1 MFEYKGYEITNV
13 DILPSKYGDCS
24 IYHLV
29 AKKDIEIG
37 GMHRKRGQKFCGRV
51 MRRGVKGE
59 DYTIEHFQ
67 QFGCT
72 ICKKWLDRMVEAQR
86 QKDDDQKALN
96 SINIIKGIEQT
107 NKDIINAWKNNLRIL
122 DYSDQSVQKYGEYAE
137 LFVRFIHKPLITTT
151 NADLYDFF
159 GAKTKEGKDKSANTK
174 NAQKFALIDLFRY
187 LMDNG
192 AIIESPFE
200 TKSKRR
206 NAFHFKGEK
215 KIKMPL
221 SDDELGIIADYLS
234 GKKDPRDYVLFNMLL
249 GTGGRKSEI
258 LNMRLKDLYSDYIN
272 GEKVYWAIVFG
283 KGAKERPIPLKPELT
298 EVIDRYIAMKQIT
311 DPDEYL
317 FTSKKGE
324 KLNDRYLN
332 QIFTKIAKE
341 TGIRHFSPHTL
352 RHTFATNMIEQDG
365 NLGTLQ
371 ELMGHVDPKVTA
383 RYKHIHDQIK
393 LEAILRG
400 APRVR

>member
-1 MFEYKGYEITNV
+1 MFEYKGMEITNV
-13 DILPSKYGDCS
+13 EILPSKYGDCS

-51 MRRGVKGE
+51 MRRGVRGE
-59 DYTIEHFQ
+59 DYTFKHFQ
-67 QFGCT
+67 EYGCAD
-72 ICKKWLDRMVEAQR
+72 CKKWLDRMVESEKQIENS
-86 QKDDDQKALN
+86 QQALGT
-96 SINIIKGIEQT
+96 INIIGGNKQS
-107 NKDIINAWKNNLRIL
+107 NKDLINAWKNNLRIL
-122 DYSDQSVQKYGEYAE
+122 NYSVQSIQKYGEYAE
-137 LFVRFIHKPLITTT
+137 LFVRFIHKPLIETK
-151 NADLYDFF
+151 NADLYGFF
-159 GAKTKEGKDKSANTK
+159 GAKTKEGKDKSTNTK
-174 NAQKFALIDLFRY
+174 NAQKFALIDMFRY

-200 TKSKRR
+200 TKSGRR
-206 NAFHFKGEK
+206 NAFNFKGEQ

-221 SDDELGIIADYLS
+221 SDDELDTIADYLS

-258 LNMRLKDLYSDYIN
+258 LNMQLKDLIVDNSS
-272 GEKVYWAIVFG
+272 GVKFYWAIVFG
-283 KGAKERPIPLKPELT
+283 KGAKERPIPLQPELT
-298 EVIDRYIAMKQIT
+298 EVIDRYISMKQIT
-311 DPDEYL
+311 DPEALL
-317 FTSKKGE
+317 FTNKKGE
-324 KLNDRYLN
+324 KLDDRYLN
-332 QIFTKIAKE
+332 QVFTKIAKE
-341 TGIRHFSPHTL
+341 TGISHFSPHSL

-393 LEAILRG
+393 LDAILRG
-400 APRVR
+400 APRVH